1 MQALQLKRS
10 FKDNIAD
17 IYSLIGNDEGLI
29 LYSLEKFSELIPEEG
44 REFCIQTFEGNETTT
59 DEIIASLAYGSM
71 FGDKRIVIVR
81 DVTAKLSVD
90 DAEKWLDYINDK
102 SSDNILVLVNSPSIA
117 KVIDSYIVVVDCN
130 TMDLPMC
137 VNYIQTLLKYYKV
150 KYDEKTAS
158 AIANACNRDFA
169 KINNELD
176 KIILY
181 CGQEIVADAHIVEE
195 LVPAD
200 IETKVYEFISAMQD
214 KDYDKAIGI
223 MSVMRARGEK
233 PSGLL
238 ALITA
243 SYKNIFALMTNSGE
257 TDFLAKSLN
266 IKSGAIYNIKKR
278 IEESKRKIPGYLY
291 KIKNTLYY
299 LYDLEYDFKSGK
311 ISPEN
316 ALDKAI
322 VYLMGKTNAV

>member
-29 LYSLEKFSELIPEEG
+29 LYALDKFSELIPEDG
-44 REFCIQTFEGNETTT
+44 REFCIDTFEGNEHTSE
-59 DEIIASLAYGSM
+59 EIINALAYGSM
-71 FGDKRIVIVR
+71 FGDRRLVIVR
-81 DVTAKLSVD
+81 DFTAKIDVK
-90 DAEKWLDYINDK
+90 DADKWLDYIDNR
-102 SSDNILVLVNSPSIA
+102 SGENILILVNSPNIA
-117 KVIDSYIVVVDCN
+117 KIIDSYTVVVDCN
-130 TMDLPMC
+130 TMDLPTC

-150 KYDEKTAS
+150 KYDDKAAS
-158 AIANACNRDFA
+158 AIANTCNRDFA
-169 KINNELD
+169 KINNELN

-181 CGQEIVADAHIVEE
+181 CGQDMVADSRIVEE

-200 IETKVYEFISAMQD
+200 TETKVYEFISAMQE
-214 KDYDKAIGI
+214 KNYDKAMSI

-238 ALITA
+238 ALITS
-243 SYKNIFALMTNSGE
+243 SYKNIFALMTNSGDTE
-257 TDFLAKSLN
+257 FLAKSLN
-266 IKSGAIYNIKKR
+266 LKSGAIYNIKKR

-299 LYDLEYDFKSGK
+299 LYNLEYDFKSGK
-311 ISPEN
+311 ISPDN
-316 ALDKAI
+316 ALDIAI